1 MDIQIIVADL
11 FPVVLPILF
20 ALVAVVAKYFWT
32 RLPENQHQLITS
44 IANTAVTAVE
54 QIYSGSPGSDKRMA
68 AENII
73 VDMLAAMHIK
83 IAPALIDAAIESAVY
98 ALNQQK
104 ATTPQTPAPAQAVVQ
119 RIQGAA

>member
-20 ALVAVVAKYFWT
+20 ALIAVVAKYFWT

-68 AENII
+68 AKNII

-98 ALNQQK
+98 ALKQN
-104 ATTPQTPAPAQAVVQ
+104 AVAPVAPAAPAEVIQH
-119 RIQGAA
+119 IQGAA